1 MIARFEVLMSSILV
15 ILMGL
20 ILFPLFKGNVL
31 YLLPIGISGSWD
43 QTLLKDVRLILNTG
57 LDEGPNTNMRTTFV
71 VVDKKSLPRL
81 MYADGYTARETRGNL
96 AKQLTRVP
104 DTSKNR
110 LVAIGEKMAKN
121 KLVTILDVFYRDP
134 KSALSAKIAIIEGEA
149 KDFLAREHKHKPNLI
164 VNLDRQ
170 VISAEKATIVPIV
183 NLQSILKLIHD
194 PGQDIVIP
202 YMGPEDSGGVVKGV
216 ALFSNQSLAGF
227 LSDSES
233 SIYLLLAGQMGKTA
247 TFSLKTK
254 KNKAL
259 GSLIT
264 LRVYKSKSHM
274 KLTVLHHQAHVDIQV
289 NMQAQVEEFPQNH
302 LSDEKNV
309 RSLNELISAEMTEE
323 AVKVVQKLQQMN
335 CDALGI
341 GRQLIAFHHDYWK
354 TLDWDSVYPTIQI
367 DPHVH
372 VKLTRPGIIN

>member
-1 MIARFEVLMSSILV
+1 MRIWHKVF
-15 ILMGL
+15 
-20 ILFPLFKGNVL
+20 
-31 YLLPIGISGSWD
+31 IGILAIVGLTGCWD
-43 QTLLKDVRLILNTG
+43 QTLLKDVRLILDTG

-81 MYADGYTARETRGNL
+81 MHADGYTARETRGNL

-121 KLVTILDVFYRDP
+121 KLVTILDVFHRDP

-149 KDFLAREHKHKPNLI
+149 KDFLTRVHKHKPNLI

-170 VISAEKATIVPIV
+170 VISAEKATIVPVV
-183 NLQSILKLIHD
+183 NLQSVLKLIHD

-202 YMGPEDSGGVVKGV
+202 YMGPGYSGGVVKGV

-233 SIYLLLAGQMGKTA
+233 PIYLLLAGQMGKTA

-264 LRVYKSKSHM
+264 LQVYKSKSHM
-274 KLTVLHHQAHVDIQV
+274 KLTVLNHQVHVDIQV

-309 RSLNELISAEMTEE
+309 RNLNELISAEMTEE
-323 AVKVVQKLQQMN
+323 AVKVVQKLQLMN